1 MKLVVILYVS
11 PRDVATPGATPAT
24 VSRLPRAAP
33 SADPQGP
40 STPLAQSQRERT
52 QTCEQH
58 PSFSAMADK
67 NQDWKREEDD
77 EGEHEIDETVR
88 STLCCP

>member
-1 MKLVVILYVS
+1 
-11 PRDVATPGATPAT
+11 
-24 VSRLPRAAP
+24 
-33 SADPQGP
+33 
-40 STPLAQSQRERT
+40 
-52 QTCEQH
+52 
-58 PSFSAMADK
+58 MADK